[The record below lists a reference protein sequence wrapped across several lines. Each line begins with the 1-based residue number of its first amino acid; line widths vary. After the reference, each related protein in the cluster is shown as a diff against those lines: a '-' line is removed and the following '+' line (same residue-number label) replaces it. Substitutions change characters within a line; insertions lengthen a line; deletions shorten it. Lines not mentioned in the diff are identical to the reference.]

1 MSAFN
6 RCTVKYCANTQH
18 AEAAI
23 NTYRQSGAA
32 WAGLKGQTFVG
43 QDRFDA
49 AAYRGRWLVAMVFA
63 LLLHSAV
70 LAALWVKPNTREGGA
85 LGEGED
91 GLEVGLS
98 MLGAYQAQTQ
108 IIAEVPDDALTPEP
122 AKTPLTPSELVKP
135 ELVKPELVK
144 PELVN
149 PELVKPE
156 LVKPKSIDPEPVKKE
171 SVKATPV
178 QAKPVEP
185 EAASIPVIERA
196 DEFAIAQSKLEPEPE
211 PKARAKVM
219 PEDEPKDELKNE
231 REPKPTLAEAK
242 AFAPVKTQDL
252 SAQPKN
258 TKHKNTEP
266 APARKAAQ
274 RGTGRA
280 SSNRSGG
287 KVGSAQSY
295 FAAIS
300 ARLSAF
306 KTYPKVLKRQKLQG
320 VVTLQFTINRD
331 GDVLVSSIKKS
342 SGHPE
347 LDQAA
352 LQMLAAANP
361 LPPVPKSI
369 KRERLTL
376 VFPIDY
382 SLITNSVFKE

>member
-91 GLEVGLS
+91 GLEVGLG

-135 ELVKPELVK
+135 ELV
-144 PELVN
+144 N
-149 PELVKPE
+149 PE
-156 LVKPKSIDPEPVKKE
+156 LVKPKSIDLEPVKKE

-185 EAASIPVIERA
+185 EAASIPVIERG
-196 DEFAIAQSKLEPEPE
+196 DEFAIAQAKPE
-211 PKARAKVM
+211 PKAKVM

-258 TKHKNTEP
+258 TKHRNTENKNTE
-266 APARKAAQ
+266 PARKAAQ

-287 KVGSAQSY
+287 KVGSAQNY